1 MKIIETRLSGC
12 VVVEPAVFG
21 DERGFFYEGW
31 NAQRFGLAPE
41 QIDGMAAPVLVRVRT
56 TPVNRAEFARQ
67 ANAATV
73 A

>member
-31 NAQRFGLAPE
+31 NAQRFGQHGLPTAFV
-41 QIDGMAAPVLVRVRT
+41 QHNVSRSRKGSRT
-56 TPVNRAEFARQ
+56 ASWC
-67 ANAATV
+67 
-73 A
+73 